1 MWHQTR
7 TANTHTHSPERTRTG
22 LDDLFD
28 QLRLLLLLLGIL
40 LVKAAENDT
49 GKYVFCT
56 LHIGLGTF
64 NPIRCSNINDH
75 KLHEEL
81 LNIPR
86 KTIEEIESCRNR
98 GGKVIAVG
106 TTVLRALESF

>member
-1 MWHQTR
+1 MK
-7 TANTHTHSPERTRTG
+7 SYG
-22 LDDLFD
+22 L
-28 QLRLLLLLLGIL
+28 
-40 LVKAAENDT
+40 
-49 GKYVFCT
+49 KYVFCT

-81 LNIPR
+81 FNIPR

-106 TTVLRALESF
+106 TTVLRALESFLAKAIIQQINFIVQIFILSLVIILKL